1 MAVTKVKEE
10 NMTSSQMLYSHLYES
25 CNILRGSIEQEISS
39 STLAT
44 MNKNLPVAT
53 AVLDKICNALD
64 CHPSDIVSAKALRSL
79 KNRKSAKNYI
89 APERMG
95 EWQ

>member
-10 NMTSSQMLYSHLYES
+10 NMTSSQMLYSHLYET
-25 CNILRGSIEQEISS
+25 CNILLDPIEQRISS
-39 STLAT
+39 SALAT
-44 MNKNLPVAT
+44 MNKKLPVTT
-53 AVLDKICNALD
+53 AVLDKTCNALD
-64 CHPSDIVSAKALRSL
+64 CQPSDIVRAKALRSL
-79 KNRKSAKNYI
+79 ENRKIAKNHI